1 MKITEVSVV
10 QTAPISGNEA
20 WKPIFVLIRTDA
32 GITGHGEIGL
42 AYGKSHDAGFGQ
54 GVDYARQIIGMD
66 PLDCEAIWQKLQRKT
81 FWGMSGGAVP
91 FAAISG
97 IDIALWDIRGKYYNA
112 PVYRLLGGKMRSR
125 IRCYASQIQLGWGK
139 KSRRHVRAEEYAQAT
154 KDAVAAGFDAVKV
167 DPAGIDE
174 DGGWNTWNLTGLL
187 RNSQLG
193 LIEDRVAA
201 IREAGGEDLDIIV
214 ELHANTGAD
223 AALQIARALEPY
235 GIFYMEEPTQSL
247 SPELFSYISARTSIP
262 LAAGERIHGRWGFR
276 PFFEQRSLSVIQPDV
291 CNVGGITEAKKVC
304 DMADTYDISVQAHVC
319 GSPLSNAAALQ
330 LEAAIPNFVI
340 HETHEYSIVPENIA
354 LCRYDYQPV
363 GGYLEVPELPGI
375 GQEINE
381 DILSSSRVVT
391 VR

>member
-201 IREAGGEDLDIIV
+201 IREAGREDLDIIV